1 LGSVT
6 SRTYNDLGLVTQEAW
21 VDGFGN
27 TVKTIVHGYDDAGRE
42 ISISDG
48 VTAYQYQYDLAGR
61 LTQVDNA
68 QSVLPQVTLNN
79 YYDFEGNRV
88 WLSDSLGGQVW
99 YSWNN
104 QRLQSMAMTTEADKY
119 AGVDFTYDQVGRL
132 NYISRTANWDP
143 ATTINTGLM
152 LYVMKSLH
160 HF

>member
-1 LGSVT
+1 MGLATTNGWLRRKWAGMHPKKNDFIDFRHHNLSGRVTYANNVASV
-6 SRTYNDLGLVTQEAW
+6 DV
-21 VDGFGN
+21 
-27 TVKTIVHGYDDAGRE
+27 
-42 ISISDG
+42 
-48 VTAYQYQYDLAGR
+48 
-61 LTQVDNA
+61 
-68 QSVLPQVTLNN
+68 PQVQF
-79 YYDFEGNRV
+79 YRIYDFEGNRV

-104 QRLQSMAMTTEADKY
+104 QRLQSMAMTTEAGKY

-132 NYISRTANWDP
+132 NYISRTANWDL

>member
-1 LGSVT
+1 MTNADNVGSV
-6 SRTYNDLGLVTQEAW
+6 DV
-21 VDGFGN
+21 
-27 TVKTIVHGYDDAGRE
+27 
-42 ISISDG
+42 
-48 VTAYQYQYDLAGR
+48 
-61 LTQVDNA
+61 
-68 QSVLPQVTLNN
+68 PQVQL
-79 YYDFEGNRV
+79 YSFYDFEGNRV